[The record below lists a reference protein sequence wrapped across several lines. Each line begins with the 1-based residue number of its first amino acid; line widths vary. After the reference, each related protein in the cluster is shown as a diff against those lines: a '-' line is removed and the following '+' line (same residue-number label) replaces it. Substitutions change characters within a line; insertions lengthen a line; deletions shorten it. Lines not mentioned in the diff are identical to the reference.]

1 MKKILTVFGTRPEAI
16 KMCHLYKKICETK
29 YFESRLCVTAQHRD
43 MLDDVLDTFSVTPNY
58 DLDLMKKN
66 QSLVEL
72 TNNILSGIS
81 SVIDRYKPDLVLV
94 HGDTTTTFSASL
106 AAYYKKI
113 KVGHIEA
120 GLRTDDIYS
129 PWPEEIN
136 RKLTASIA
144 DYHFSPTENARNNL
158 LREGIPNKKIFVTGN
173 TVIDSLIQ
181 AQKKAVSNKTLKK
194 ELEETYNF
202 LISRKDM
209 VLITGH
215 RRENFGESFK
225 SICKAIKSLAEQFED
240 INFVYPVHL
249 NPNVQ
254 QPVNEILSGVSNIY
268 LIPPQRYLPFVYLM
282 EKSKIILT
290 DSGGIQEEAP
300 SLGKPVFV
308 MRNTTERPEAV
319 DVGTVKL
326 VGTDYE
332 NIVHNV
338 SQVLHDKNLHE
349 KMANLHNPYGDGKAT
364 SRICQIL
371 KEELNEN

>member
-1 MKKILTVFGTRPEAI
+1 M
-16 KMCHLYKKICETK
+16 
-29 YFESRLCVTAQHRD
+29 
-43 MLDDVLDTFSVTPNY
+43 
-58 DLDLMKKN
+58 
-66 QSLVEL
+66 
-72 TNNILSGIS
+72 
-81 SVIDRYKPDLVLV
+81 
-94 HGDTTTTFSASL
+94 HGDTTTTFSTSL

-120 GLRTDDIYS
+120 GLRTDNIYS

-158 LREGIPNKKIFVTGN
+158 LREGIPDKKIFVTGN

-202 LISRKDM
+202 LKSKKDI

-225 SICKAIKSLAEQFED
+225 SICKAIKSLAEQFKD

-254 QPVNEILSGVSNIY
+254 QPVDELLSGINNIY

-282 EKSKIILT
+282 GKSKIILT

-326 VGTDYE
+326 VGTNLE
-332 NIVHNV
+332 NIVHSV
-338 SQVLHDKNLHE
+338 SQVLHDKNLHK
-349 KMANLHNPYGDGKAT
+349 KMANLHNPYGDGKQHLEYANT
-364 SRICQIL
+364 QRGI
-371 KEELNEN
+371 K